1 MPYHAI
7 SCHIIPCDAI
17 WCQIILANVTTIPI
31 IIMHQYL
38 LFFLKHLF
46 IFFHGQVLPGGVD
59 PSARCLLFFEEI
71 RWAVV
76 RSLPGFFCR
85 FCFCSLNHGGSQLTS
100 FFLSWPVFLP
110 FLLFSL
116 NHGGSQLTRF
126 FRSLPGFFCLFCFFL
141 RSTWE
146 YFRRLMAT
154 SLFAWTPIHQQ
165 TALSTLLES
174 GSDIPE
180 ESNLDVEQKD
190 IHASIHPSMHH
201 LYRDRDIF
209 CRSERI

>member
-1 MPYHAI
+1 MVRFYQEVSTPVQGVCY
-7 SCHIIPCDAI
+7 S
-17 WCQIILANVTTIPI
+17 
-31 IIMHQYL
+31 
-38 LFFLKHLF
+38 LKRF
-46 IFFHGQVLPGGVD
+46 GGRWFAAYQVLFAVFVFVL
-59 PSARCLLFFEEI
+59 STT
-71 RWAVV
+71 VV
-76 RSLPGFFCR
+76 RSLLVFFSADQ
-85 FCFCSLNHGGSQLTS
+85 F
-100 FFLSWPVFLP
+100 FLP
-110 FLLFSL
+110 FLLFLSTTLVLSL
-116 NHGGSQLTRF
+116 LVF
-126 FRSLPGFFCLFCFFL
+126 FAFFVCLL
-141 RSTWE
+141 STWE